1 MRQRGRPRTE
11 RVLAEPYEIATGRTL
26 AADLERWDAEQVP
39 YTEMGRRVSEATGR
53 RCGPTAVRGML
64 QRAADASE
72 AIPEADAEPADTCV
86 LDTVTGAYH

>member
-26 AADLERWDAEQVP
+26 AADLARWDAEQVP

-53 RCGPTAVRGML
+53 RCGPTAILGML
-64 QRAADASE
+64 ARASDARAS
-72 AIPEADAEPADTCV
+72 EPADTCV
-86 LDTVTGAYH
+86 LDLATGAYH